1 MEDKIDAALTCD
13 KGCGHTVDYETC
25 YAHQVQKVK
34 NLLLEAQI
42 SEVKKVLPSVGIIGD
57 VNAARTITVEE
68 LWSAMV
74 KRKKELEAD
83 LQEMLN
89 HE

>member
-42 SEVKKVLPSVGIIGD
+42 SILKQLHPKSDRPDHIVWQKDID
-57 VNAARTITVEE
+57 ATI
-68 LWSAMV
+68 
-74 KRKKELEAD
+74 LE
-83 LQEMLN
+83 LQEML
-89 HE
+89 EK

>member
-42 SEVKKVLPSVGIIGD
+42 KLLTDLENNSDCVEDGCGLD
-57 VNAARTITVEE
+57 ARLLADNLMCKNVE
-68 LWSAMV
+68 
-74 KRKKELEAD
+74 

-89 HE
+89 NGTHTSTL

>member
-34 NLLLEAQI
+34 NLLLEATLNDYLDQCFPSSDHNDIRAGDYTGGGFI
-42 SEVKKVLPSVGIIGD
+42 SDNIILD
-57 VNAARTITVEE
+57 RIAE
-68 LWSAMV
+68 LQSQLGV
-74 KRKKELEAD
+74 SK
-83 LQEMLN
+83 
-89 HE
+89 

>member
-34 NLLLEAQI
+34 NLLLEARI
-42 SEVKKVLPSVGIIGD
+42 DEVKKARSMW
-57 VNAARTITVEE
+57 VNAPDDSDFIVANGERLAE
-68 LWSAMV
+68 
-74 KRKKELEAD
+74 